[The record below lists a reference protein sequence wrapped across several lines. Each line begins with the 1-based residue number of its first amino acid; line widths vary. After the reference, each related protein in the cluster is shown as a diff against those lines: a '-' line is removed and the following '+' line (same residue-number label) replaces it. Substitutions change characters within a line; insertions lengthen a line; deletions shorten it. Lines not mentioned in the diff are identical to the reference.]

1 MNNKLTHL
9 TQILDEAFYK
19 KPDHPALIGLGKSMH
34 YDELYNHSICLSNY
48 LSSQVNKGVV
58 GIMMPNILAQPVSLF
73 GAWYADRTVTLI
85 NPLYTSTELLKQC
98 LDAQVSTIIVA
109 KVFYK
114 KLAPILKDTKI
125 KYIVTVGIGDFQP
138 FFKRQIVNFTTC
150 LKDKSFRVQ
159 KYSQF
164 KYATLNH
171 IVGNYSNKPKTGRFK
186 NKIALLQYTGGTS
199 GTPKPATLRHSNI
212 LANINQ
218 LEHWLPEDI
227 NSDSIILTALPLY
240 HVFALSVNF
249 LLFMHIK
256 GTNVLVLNPRNIKQ
270 LIKPI
275 KEYNISVIT
284 GVNTLFNVLI
294 RHKDFKKIN
303 FSNLKLTVS
312 GGMPL
317 DKKTSDQWQLVAG
330 MPILQGYGLSECSP
344 VVSVEDSQT
353 SEFSGS
359 VGRPL
364 IDTKIKIFDPELNE
378 LKINKIGEIGIKGP
392 QVMKSYWHREE
403 LNKKVFTIDGYF
415 LSGDLGYLDE
425 HGRIVIVDRVKDM
438 VIVSGFNVYPCN
450 VEQVLDQHPDVL
462 ESACVG
468 IDHKVSGQTIKAF
481 VVKKPDS
488 TLKKKSLINHCKK
501 HLAHY
506 KIPKKI
512 EWVESLPK
520 STDGKIIKRLLNN

>member
-19 KPDHPALIGLGKSMH
+19 KPNHTALIGLSKSMH
-34 YDELYNHSICLSNY
+34 YDELYDHSICLSNY

-58 GIMMPNILAQPVSLF
+58 GIMMPNILAFPIGIF

-85 NPLYTSTELLKQC
+85 NPMYTSTELLKQC

-114 KLAPILKDTKI
+114 ALAPILKDTKI
-125 KYIVTVGIGDFQP
+125 KNVVIVGIGDFQP
-138 FFKRQIVNFTTC
+138 FFKKQIVNFATC
-150 LKDKSFRVQ
+150 FKSKSFRIH
-159 KYSQF
+159 KYSQIN
-164 KYATLNH
+164 YSTLTY
-171 IVGNYSNKPKTGRFK
+171 IIRNYSNKPKTEEFK

-199 GTPKPATLRHSNI
+199 GTPKPTTLRHSNI

-218 LEHWLPEDI
+218 LEQWLPGDI
-227 NSDSIILTALPLY
+227 NSGSTILTALPLY

-249 LLFMHIK
+249 LLFIHIK
-256 GTNVLVLNPRNIKQ
+256 GTNVLVLNPRVIKQ

-275 KEYNISVIT
+275 KAYNINVIT

-317 DKKTSDQWQLVAG
+317 DKKTSDQWQLIVG
-330 MPILQGYGLSECSP
+330 KPILQGYGLSECSP
-344 VVSVEDSQT
+344 VVSVEDYQT
-353 SEFSGS
+353 SKFSGT

-364 IDTKIKIFDPELNE
+364 IDTKIKIFDPELNK

-403 LNKKVFTIDGYF
+403 LNKKVFTVDGYF

-450 VEQVLDQHPDVL
+450 VEQVLNQHPKVM

-468 IDHKVSGQTIKAF
+468 IDHKISGQTIKAF
-481 VVKKPDS
+481 VVKKPGS
-488 TLKKKSLINHCKK
+488 ILKKKSLVNHCKK
-501 HLAHY
+501 HLVHY

-520 STDGKIIKRLLNN
+520 SIDGKIIKRLLNN